1 MNDESFEFDDSCDL
15 NFRFKID
22 LINDNKSKLS
32 KRIIKIKSNRF

>member
-15 NFRFKID
+15 KFRFKID

-32 KRIIKIKSNRF
+32 KRTIQIKSNRF